1 MNKQNISSP
10 QKILHKVK
18 IVDGQV
24 LLDDFAV
31 RGVVGFT
38 IKKTVTGLTR
48 IKLEIDIKSSNLNV
62 R

>member
-1 MNKQNISSP
+1 MEKNTP

-18 IVDGQV
+18 IIDGQV

-31 RGVVGFT
+31 RGVVSFN

-48 IKLEIDIKSSNLNV
+48 IKLEIDIKSSNLNIK
-62 R
+62 